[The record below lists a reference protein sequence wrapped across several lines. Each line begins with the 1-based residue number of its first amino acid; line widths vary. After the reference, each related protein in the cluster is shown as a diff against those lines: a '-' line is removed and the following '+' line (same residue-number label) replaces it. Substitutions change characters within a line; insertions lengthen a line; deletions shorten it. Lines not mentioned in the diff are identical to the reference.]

1 MTLDDFTIPS
11 AGTIERWCF
20 DFVVSTD
27 ASVKFGPPAVPHL
40 DVEENWERDPSVRR
54 IARPGRPAHWRVVSR
69 SPATPRPEA
78 LVERSARAKLLQR
91 FVHHELQAAELFAW
105 AVLAFP
111 TAPRAFRAGLVRL
124 CGEEIAHMRL
134 YLAHLRTLGAEF
146 ESFPVRDWFW
156 ERVPSCTDAAAVVA
170 LQGVGLEGANLEHS
184 ARFAAQFRAVGD
196 ERAAAIL
203 EQVGQDEIA
212 HVAFA
217 KKWFEHFTG
226 AELTFATWSAKLPA
240 PLSASV
246 LQGRPINRAARNRAG
261 LDDAF
266 VDALESAPP
275 TGLRRER

>member
-1 MTLDDFTIPS
+1 MHKDGFSIPNE
-11 AGTIERWCF
+11 GTIERWCF

-27 ASVKFGPPAVPHL
+27 AGVKFAPAVLPAL
-40 DVEENWERDPSVRR
+40 DDEKNWERDPPVRR
-54 IARPGRPAHWRVVSR
+54 IARPGRPAQWRIVAR

-78 LVERSARAKLLQR
+78 LVERSARAKLFQR

-111 TAPRAFRAGLVRL
+111 ATPRAFRAGLVRL
-124 CGEEIAHMRL
+124 CGEEIAHLRL
-134 YLAHLRTLGAEF
+134 YRDHLRTLGAEF

-156 ERVPSCTDAAAVVA
+156 ERVPSCVDAAAFVA

-184 ARFAAQFRAVGD
+184 ARFAAQFFAVGD

-203 EQVGQDEIA
+203 ERVGQDEIA

-226 AELTFATWSAKLPA
+226 AELTFETWSAKLPA

-246 LQGRPINRAARNRAG
+246 LQGRPINRAARKRAG

-275 TGLRRER
+275 TGLRRVP